1 VTSFLEQAQR
11 AVARGL
17 EFARAEGVPMA
28 IVVIDEHASVAA
40 AARMDGT
47 RPSTY
52 DVTLAKANTALQLR
66 APTARLKEAIAAE
79 NQIALSQLLDR
90 IVFIGGGLPIEQ
102 AGRFAGAIGAGGA
115 SEERDAEC
123 ARACLEAFHG

>member
-1 VTSFLEQAQR
+1 VSSFLEQAQR

-17 EFARAEGVPMA
+17 EFARVEGVPMA

-47 RPSTY
+47 RPTSY
-52 DVTLAKANTALQLR
+52 DVVLAKANTALQLR
-66 APTARLKEAIAAE
+66 APTADLRNALPLE
-79 NQIALSQLLDR
+79 NRIGIGQLLPR
-90 IVFIGGGLPIEQ
+90 IVFIGGGVPIERD
-102 AGRFAGAIGAGGA
+102 GDFVGAIGAGGA

-123 ARACLEAFHG
+123 ARLCLEAFHQ